1 MPSQYIL
8 VTPGS
13 EVFKP
18 YDKKRD
24 CYEQLTNFMK
34 LPTRGKICALYGL
47 RRTGKTVMMEQC
59 IAELPEE
66 EKQKSAYLL
75 CLNGCDMLEV
85 RRVMEPLYEKG
96 TRNFFIDEITAV
108 TDFQKYGN
116 VLSDYFSAKGA
127 KVIIAGTDSLGI
139 MLAESD
145 ILYDRIQMIHTSH
158 VPYAEFSELLG
169 GKSLDD
175 YIEYGGTLTK
185 EPYKTLQSSSEYL
198 NTAIVGNILHSLE
211 KSEDA
216 RRYGA
221 ALTELYDHDELQ
233 SVLNKMI
240 NKFSYFVTVQAVN
253 KYFKS
258 APLYSTIHNIREP
271 SYISKIN
278 VEEANQ
284 RTKDILGIK
293 NQDEMDTSLSK
304 QHIAEV
310 TSSPAYRGGGFLSQ
324 KANRRFSF
332 DDTTVS
338 SISEL
343 SPCAPRFFLYSCHCR
358 LYIRRIPSFRIL
370 TAALTS
376 LSWCVPHFGQIHA
389 RIRRSFVSVFLY
401 PHTLHSWLLAKKR
414 PTFTSCFPC
423 SSILYFRK
431 FTNIPQPLSKT
442 DLPKC
447 SACDIAFISRSS
459 IQTQSYA
466 SAIFRDCLCKK
477 SLRWAATFSCILATR
492 IRCFPRFLEPFC
504 IFESFRC
511 SLFNFCSA
519 FL

>member
-1 MPSQYIL
+1 MIS
-8 VTPGS
+8 V
-13 EVFKP
+13 
-18 YDKKRD
+18 
-24 CYEQLTNFMK
+24 
-34 LPTRGKICALYGL
+34 
-47 RRTGKTVMMEQC
+47 RRTNG
-59 IAELPEE
+59 LP
-66 EKQKSAYLL
+66 QASF
-75 CLNGCDMLEV
+75 
-85 RRVMEPLYEKG
+85 R
-96 TRNFFIDEITAV
+96 F
-108 TDFQKYGN
+108 
-116 VLSDYFSAKGA
+116 
-127 KVIIAGTDSLGI
+127 
-139 MLAESD
+139 
-145 ILYDRIQMIHTSH
+145 H
-158 VPYAEFSELLG
+158 
-169 GKSLDD
+169 
-175 YIEYGGTLTK
+175 LT
-185 EPYKTLQSSSEYL
+185 
-198 NTAIVGNILHSLE
+198 
-211 KSEDA
+211 
-216 RRYGA
+216 
-221 ALTELYDHDELQ
+221 
-233 SVLNKMI
+233 
-240 NKFSYFVTVQAVN
+240 
-253 KYFKS
+253 
-258 APLYSTIHNIREP
+258 
-271 SYISKIN
+271 
-278 VEEANQ
+278 
-284 RTKDILGIK
+284 
-293 NQDEMDTSLSK
+293 MDTLALLAMCFPLTGALRTSPLR
-304 QHIAEV
+304 ITFAPGEL